1 MRACELAC
9 ALGIAVANRGEQVAV
24 LEHVAVQMRQPVDD
38 EEPDPERQVEEAV
51 ERRLEVRVA
60 AAAVDEAVDARVE
73 AHQRL
78 VRRLERVELA
88 GERVGVGRTPIRE
101 AIKRLALEDLV
112 TIYPRRGTFVSEIEI
127 TDLAQISD
135 VRLQLEG
142 HAAYRAAQNA
152 TLEER
157 DEAAA
162 LAREL
167 DELEPSNEAL
177 MRLDARI
184 HRFVYRCSRNPYLE
198 STLDRFL
205 NLSLR
210 IWFLVIDRL
219 PHLDRNVFE
228 HRELLA
234 AIRDGDAE
242 RARELAGAHVETF
255 EREIRTVL

>member
-1 MRACELAC
+1 MQTDISASAPTGQSLAERAYDELRDRIVSLALPPGSPLNEDALMRDL
-9 ALGIAVANRGEQVAV
+9 
-24 LEHVAVQMRQPVDD
+24 
-38 EEPDPERQVEEAV
+38 
-51 ERRLEVRVA
+51 
-60 AAAVDEAVDARVE
+60 
-73 AHQRL
+73 
-78 VRRLERVELA
+78 
-88 GERVGVGRTPIRE
+88 GVGRTPIRE

-142 HAAYRAAQNA
+142 HAAYRAAKNA
-152 TLEER
+152 TPDDR
-157 DEAAA
+157 DEADA

-228 HRELLA
+228 HRDLLA
-234 AIRDGDAE
+234 AIRDGDPE
-242 RARELAGAHVETF
+242 RARELASAHVETF

>member
-1 MRACELAC
+1 MQTDISASAATGQSLAERAYADLRDRIVSLTLSPGTPLNEDALMRDL
-9 ALGIAVANRGEQVAV
+9 
-24 LEHVAVQMRQPVDD
+24 
-38 EEPDPERQVEEAV
+38 
-51 ERRLEVRVA
+51 
-60 AAAVDEAVDARVE
+60 
-73 AHQRL
+73 
-78 VRRLERVELA
+78 
-88 GERVGVGRTPIRE
+88 GVGRTPIRE

-142 HAAYRAAQNA
+142 HAAFRAAQNA
-152 TLEER
+152 TAEDRDAAER
-157 DEAAA
+157 

-167 DELEPSNEAL
+167 DEHIATNEDL

-184 HRFVYRCSRNPYLE
+184 HRFVYRCSRNQYLE
-198 STLDRFL
+198 STLDRLL

-210 IWFLVIDRL
+210 LWFLVIDRL

-242 RARELAGAHVETF
+242 RARELARTHVETF

>member
-1 MRACELAC
+1 MQTDISVFGAEGQSLAAQAYSDLRDRIVSL
-9 ALGIAVANRGEQVAV
+9 ALPPGAPLNE
-24 LEHVAVQMRQPVDD
+24 
-38 EEPDPERQVEEAV
+38 
-51 ERRLEVRVA
+51 
-60 AAAVDEAVDARVE
+60 DALIRD
-73 AHQRL
+73 L
-78 VRRLERVELA
+78 
-88 GERVGVGRTPIRE
+88 GVGRTPLRE

-127 TDLAQISD
+127 TDLAQIAD

-152 TLEER
+152 TADDR
-157 DEAAA
+157 AEAEA

-167 DELEPSNEAL
+167 DELQPANEDL

-184 HRFVYRCSRNPYLE
+184 HRFVYRCTHNPYLA
-198 STLDRFL
+198 STLDRYL

-228 HRELLA
+228 HRALLD

-242 RARELAGAHVETF
+242 RARELASQHVATF

>member
-1 MRACELAC
+1 MQTDISASAPTGQSLAERAYDELRDRIVSLALPPGSPLNEDALMRDL
-9 ALGIAVANRGEQVAV
+9 
-24 LEHVAVQMRQPVDD
+24 
-38 EEPDPERQVEEAV
+38 
-51 ERRLEVRVA
+51 
-60 AAAVDEAVDARVE
+60 
-73 AHQRL
+73 
-78 VRRLERVELA
+78 
-88 GERVGVGRTPIRE
+88 GVGRTPIRE

-152 TLEER
+152 TPDDR
-157 DEAAA
+157 DEADA

-184 HRFVYRCSRNPYLE
+184 HRFVYRCSRNVYLAGAAE
-198 STLDRFL
+198 RYL

-210 IWFLVIDRL
+210 IWHLVLDRL
-219 PHLDRNVFE
+219 ENLDESVLSN
-228 HRELLA
+228 RELLQA
-234 AIRDGDAE
+234 LIAGDPE
-242 RARELAGAHVETF
+242 RARALAVDHVATF
-255 EREIRTVL
+255 EREMRSVL